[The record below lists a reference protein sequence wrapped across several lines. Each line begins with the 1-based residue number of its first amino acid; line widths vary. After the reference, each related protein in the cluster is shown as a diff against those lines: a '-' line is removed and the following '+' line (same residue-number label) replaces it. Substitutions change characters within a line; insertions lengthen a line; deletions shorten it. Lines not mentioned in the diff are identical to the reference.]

1 MTAGGLATV
10 RTSAPTRSGYDLSL
24 PCPLTQNRMTTVR
37 RRYAE
42 EHFVLFGLQVL
53 FIEREESAERSAW
66 RHTGAKAE
74 FRKDEAK
81 SESALPALVI
91 VGFPTTITEPIP
103 RIIPI
108 Y

>member
-10 RTSAPTRSGYDLSL
+10 RTSIPTRTGYDLSL
-24 PCPLTQNRMTTVR
+24 PCPLKQNRMTTVR

-42 EHFVLFGLQVL
+42 EQYVLFGLQVL
-53 FIEREESAERSAW
+53 FIGREESAERSAW
-66 RHTGAKAE
+66 RHTEAKAE

-81 SESALPALVI
+81 CESTLSALVV
-91 VGFPTTITEPIP
+91 VGFPTTITEPTL
-103 RIIPI
+103 RLGS